1 MKKNFS
7 NAWKASSQTRKQR
20 KYVFNAPLHVK
31 HKFVNVSL
39 SKDLKAEHST
49 RAVPVRVGDVVE
61 IKAGQFKGTSGKVSK
76 VSLIKTKVY
85 VEGAAVK
92 RRDGTDSLY
101 PIHPSNLMITSLDLS
116 DKTRADKLAKVKE
129 ANK

>member
-1 MKKNFS
+1 MKKKFS
-7 NAWKASSQTRKQR
+7 NAWKASSQKRKQR
-20 KYVFNAPLHVK
+20 KFVFNAPLHVK

-61 IKAGQFKGTSGKVSK
+61 IMAGQFKSTSGKVSK

-101 PIHPSNLMITSLDLS
+101 PIHPSNLRITSLDLS

>member
-39 SKDLKAEHST
+39 AKDLKAEHST

>member
-129 ANK
+129 ANN

>member
-1 MKKNFS
+1 MKKVWS
-7 NAWKASSQTRKQR
+7 NAWKASSQKRKQR
-20 KYVFNAPLHVK
+20 KYAFRAPLHIK

-49 RAVPVRVGDVVE
+49 RSVPVRVGDVVE
-61 IKAGQFKGTSGKVSK
+61 IMAGQFKAQSGKVTK
-76 VSLIKTKVY
+76 VSLIKTRVY

-101 PIHPSNLMITSLDLS
+101 PIHPSNLRITTLDLT

-129 ANK
+129 AKK